1 VNASATRL
9 PYQTAARNLLH
20 DTVITAVDDLVR
32 ARGWSATTMS
42 DVAAAAGVS
51 RQTLYNEFGSRQAL
65 VEAYITR
72 EIEALV
78 AQVTDAVRANAD
90 DAHRALRIAF
100 ELFLKLA
107 SDEPVVQVIVNDA
120 EGGELHRLLTGLGRA
135 LASDR
140 IAHLIPEVWPQV
152 GAADAHLLAET
163 LVRLAISHALLP
175 SEDSSVTARGAS
187 RMFAPFVDELLAGG
201 PS

>member
-1 VNASATRL
+1 MSASATRL

-20 DTVITAVDDLVR
+20 DTVINAVDDLVR

-78 AQVTDAVRANAD
+78 AQVAEAVRANAD

-100 ELFLKLA
+100 EMFLQLA

-140 IAHLIPEVWPQV
+140 IAHLIPEMWPQV
-152 GAADAHLLAET
+152 SVADAQLLAES

-175 SEDSSVTARGAS
+175 SEESGVTARGVS
-187 RMFAPFVDELLAGG
+187 RMFAPFVDQLLAR
-201 PS
+201 